1 MFFRPDCDIIK
12 LLKDRGT
19 IMNLELKPLSK
30 KDEKRAIEFAIKG
43 MHLDIYFNDNFSLML
58 YAKYFWYLE
67 SGKATQ
73 SIAAYADGKF
83 VGILI
88 ASFKGEKSLGKPFLK
103 NLYVK
108 FFEFVSD
115 LFFRNSAGA
124 YGRANEE
131 MYAEFTKN
139 NTPDGELVFLAADP
153 EFQGRGIGTALLN
166 ELAERERGKRI
177 FLYTDDK
184 CSYEFYEKRGFD
196 RSCERDILMEINGRR
211 IPLNCFLYS
220 KRI

>member
-1 MFFRPDCDIIK
+1 
-12 LLKDRGT
+12 
-19 IMNLELKPLSK
+19 MNLELKPLDK

-43 MHLDIYFNDNFSLML
+43 MHLDIYFNDKFSLML

-73 SIAAYADGKF
+73 NIAAYIDGKF

-88 ASFKGEKSLGKPFLK
+88 ASFKDEKPLGKPFLK

-108 FFEFVSD
+108 IFEFVSD
-115 LFFRNSAGA
+115 LFFGNSAGE

-139 NTPDGELVFLAADP
+139 STPDGELVFLTADP
-153 EFQGRGIGTALLN
+153 DFQGRGIGTALLS
-166 ELAERERGKRI
+166 ELAEREKGKQI

-196 RSCERDILMEINGRR
+196 RSCERDILMKINGKK
-211 IPLNCFLYS
+211 IPLKCFLYS
-220 KRI
+220 KRL

>member
-1 MFFRPDCDIIK
+1 
-12 LLKDRGT
+12 
-19 IMNLELKPLSK
+19 MNLKLKPLDK

-43 MHLDIYFNDNFSLML
+43 MNLDIYFNDRFSLML

-83 VGILI
+83 AGILI
-88 ASFKGEKSLGKPFLK
+88 ASFKNEKPLGNPFLK
-103 NLYVK
+103 RLYVGI
-108 FFEFVSD
+108 FEFVSD
-115 LFFRNSAGA
+115 LFFKNSAGA

-131 MYAEFTKN
+131 MYAEFTRS
-139 NTPDGELVFLAADP
+139 NTPDGEMVFLAADP
-153 EFQGRGIGTALLN
+153 KYQGRRIGTALLT
-166 ELAERERGKRI
+166 ELAKREQGKQV

-196 RSCERDILMEINGRR
+196 RSSERDILMEINGKK
-211 IPLNCFLYS
+211 IPLKCFLYS
-220 KRI
+220 KRL